1 MSSAGETLAKEAGR
15 LIGTPFRL
23 HGRNPETGVDC
34 VGLVS
39 AAFSRMGRRF
49 DPPSRYALRNRSIT
63 PLLDRLAELPAC
75 RLERGDLA
83 QQTGDICLCTLG
95 SGQHHVVIRAGP
107 AAGRAVSFI
116 HAHAGLRRV
125 VQTPGSPPWPILAS
139 WRP

>member
-1 MSSAGETLAKEAGR
+1 MSSAGDALANEAGR

-23 HGRNPETGVDC
+23 HGRNPKTGVDC

-39 AAFSRMGRRF
+39 AAFSRIDRRF
-49 DPPSRYALRNRSIT
+49 DPPSQYALRNRTIA
-63 PLLDRLAELPAC
+63 PLLDRLDTAPARRLPS
-75 RLERGDLA
+75 GDPA
-83 QQTGDICLCTLG
+83 RQTGDICLCTLG
-95 SGQHHVVIRAGP
+95 SGQHHVVILAGP

-125 VQTPGSPPWPILAS
+125 VQTPGPPPWPVLAS

>member
-1 MSSAGETLAKEAGR
+1 MSSAGDALAKEAER

-23 HGRNPETGVDC
+23 HGRSPETGVDC

-39 AAFSRMGRRF
+39 AAFNRIDRRF
-49 DPPSRYALRNRSIT
+49 DPPAHYALRNRTIA
-63 PLLDRLAELPAC
+63 PFLERLEQAPARRLAS
-75 RLERGDLA
+75 GDHA

-95 SGQHHVVIRAGP
+95 SGQHHVVILAGP

-125 VQTPGSPPWPILAS
+125 VRTPGLPPWPVLTS